1 MRSPVLSRRKPER
14 LQELPRTNDNV
25 KIGLVSP
32 YDWSYPGGV
41 RDHVRHL
48 ADEFIAAGH
57 EVRILA
63 PASGKKGKLS
73 EPNVYKMGGTTPVPI
88 NGSIARI
95 TLNPVLGRHVR
106 RVLQRERF
114 DVVHLHEPLLPGLS
128 LTVLRFSRALN
139 VGTFHAFARAG
150 MTSTPYLAYASAY
163 PFLRRYFQRLAG
175 RIAVSSAAYNF
186 VSHYFEGDYR
196 IIPNGVN
203 LESFSPSV
211 PPFPQYMDGKQN
223 ILFVGRFE
231 KRKGAKF
238 LLRAIPL
245 LRERFPDTRFIFVGE
260 GRLRSGFQQFV
271 ERHGWQDVI
280 FTGYVSDEDKPR
292 YFASA
297 HVFCAPATGGESL
310 GIVLLE
316 AMASGTPVVATD
328 IEGYA
333 TVVHDG
339 VDGLLVPARDSE
351 ALAFSIGRLL
361 QNEPL
366 RRQLAR
372 NGQQTASQYAWPQV
386 ARRILDYYAE
396 LLAER
401 ASYEIA
407 RNASS
412 RTFL

>member
-1 MRSPVLSRRKPER
+1 M
-14 LQELPRTNDNV
+14 

-48 ADEFIAAGH
+48 ADEFIAVGH

-63 PASGKKGKLS
+63 PASGKKGKLY
-73 EPNVYKMGGTTPVPI
+73 EQNVYKMGGTTPVPI

-95 TLNPVLGRHVR
+95 TLNPALGRHVR

-114 DVVHLHEPLLPGLS
+114 DVIHLHEPLLPGLP

-139 VGTFHAFARAG
+139 VGTFHAFARSG
-150 MTSTPYLAYASAY
+150 KTSTPYLAYASAY
-163 PFLRRYFQRLAG
+163 PFLRGYFHRLNG
-175 RIAVSSAAYNF
+175 CIAVSSAAHGF

-203 LESFSPSV
+203 LDSFSSAV
-211 PPFPQYMDGKQN
+211 TPFPQYMDGKRN

-245 LRERFPDTRFIFVGE
+245 LRERFPNTRFIFVGE
-260 GRLRSGFQQFV
+260 GRLRSGFQRFV

-297 HVFCAPATGGESL
+297 HVFCAPAIGGESL

-316 AMASGTPVVATD
+316 AMAAGAPVVATAID
-328 IEGYA
+328 GYA

-339 VDGLLVPARDSE
+339 LDGLLVPPRDSE
-351 ALAFSIGRLL
+351 ALAHSIARLL
-361 QNEPL
+361 ENELL
-366 RRQLAR
+366 RQQLAR
-372 NGQQTASQYAWPQV
+372 NGQQTARQYAWPQV
-386 ARRILDYYAE
+386 ARCILDYYSE

-401 ASYEIA
+401 AAYDTA
-407 RNASS
+407 RNARSAS
-412 RTFL
+412 ESY

>member
-1 MRSPVLSRRKPER
+1 M
-14 LQELPRTNDNV
+14 

-57 EVRILA
+57 DVRILA
-63 PASGKKGKLS
+63 PASGKKGKLF
-73 EPNVYKMGGTTPVPI
+73 EPNVYKMGGTTPIPI

-114 DVVHLHEPLLPGLS
+114 DVIHLHEPLLPGLS
-128 LTVLRFSRALN
+128 LTVLRFSRTLN
-139 VGTFHAFARAG
+139 VGTFHAFARPG
-150 MTSTPYLAYASAY
+150 MASTPYLAYASAY
-163 PFLRRYFQRLAG
+163 PFLRHYFRRLAG
-175 RIAVSSAAYNF
+175 RIAVSPAAYSF
-186 VSHYFEGDYR
+186 VSRYFDGDYR

-203 LESFSPSV
+203 LDSFSPTIL
-211 PPFPQYMDGKQN
+211 PFPQYMDGKRN

-231 KRKGAKF
+231 RRKGAKF
-238 LLRAIPL
+238 LLRAIPTI
-245 LRERFPDTRFIFVGE
+245 RERFPDTRFIFVGE
-260 GRLRSGFQQFV
+260 GRLRPGFQQFV

-280 FTGYVSDEDKPR
+280 FTGYVPDEDKQR

-297 HVFCAPATGGESL
+297 HVFCAPAIGGESM
-310 GIVLLE
+310 GVVLLE
-316 AMASGTPVVATD
+316 AMAAGKPVVATD

-339 VDGLLVPARDSE
+339 VDGLLVPPRDSE
-351 ALAFSIGRLL
+351 ALAFSIARLL
-361 QNEPL
+361 ENESL
-366 RRQLAR
+366 RQRLIH
-372 NGQQTASQYAWPQV
+372 NGLETACNYAWPQV

-396 LLAER
+396 LLEER
-401 ASYEIA
+401 AVYDTA
-407 RNASS
+407 RNA
-412 RTFL
+412 RNTFQSY

>member
-1 MRSPVLSRRKPER
+1 
-14 LQELPRTNDNV
+14 V

-48 ADEFIAAGH
+48 ADEFVAMGH
-57 EVRILA
+57 DVRILA
-63 PASGKKGKLS
+63 PASGKKGKLI
-73 EPNVYKMGGTTPVPI
+73 EQDVYKMGGTTPLPI

-95 TLNPVLGRHVR
+95 ALNPILGRHVHR
-106 RVLQRERF
+106 ILQRERF
-114 DVVHLHEPLLPGLS
+114 DVVHLHEPLLPGLP
-128 LTVLRFSRALN
+128 LAVLRFSRALN
-139 VGTFHAFARAG
+139 VGTFHAFARSG

-163 PFLRRYFQRLAG
+163 PFLRPYFRRLAG

-186 VSHYFEGDYR
+186 ISHYFSDDYR
-196 IIPNGVN
+196 IIPSGVN
-203 LESFSPSV
+203 LEKFSPSI

-238 LLRAIPL
+238 LLRAIPII
-245 LRERFPDTRFIFVGE
+245 RERFPNTRFIFVGE
-260 GRLRSGFQQFV
+260 GRLRRGFQQFV

-280 FTGYVSDEDKPR
+280 FTGYVSDEDKAR

-310 GIVLLE
+310 GVVLLE
-316 AMASGTPVVATD
+316 AMAAGTPVVATR
-328 IEGYA
+328 IEGYS

-339 VDGLLVPARDSE
+339 VDGLLASPGDSE

-361 QNEPL
+361 ENEPL
-366 RRQLAR
+366 RQKLIHT
-372 NGQQTASQYAWPQV
+372 GLQTACGYAWPHV
-386 ARRILDYYAE
+386 ARLVLDYYSE
-396 LLAER
+396 LLELR
-401 ASYEIA
+401 AAYDTA
-407 RNASS
+407 RNATN
-412 RTFL
+412 TFQSY